1 MGAYFDNNAT
11 TPLDPRVRDAM
22 VAVLGEGH
30 GNPSSVHRWGR
41 AARQA
46 VEPARGHVAALIG
59 ARSSEIIFTASGTE
73 SNNTVI
79 FATGQSTGFRGHLV
93 ITALEHP
100 SVRAAAG
107 RLAARGMEVTEVPP
121 DANGM
126 VQPDAIAE
134 ALRPDTHLVCLMLAN
149 NELGTLQP
157 VKRVAQLCHERGIA
171 VLTDAVQAVGKI
183 PVSAHDLGVDFLTLG
198 GHKCHGPL
206 GAAALWIREGLQIE
220 PLLAG
225 GGQEGGMRSSTEN
238 VPAIVGLGKAAELA
252 AAELAERR
260 SRLLEIRGRFER
272 GLQTIPDAVVH
283 CTKALRLPH
292 TTHVA
297 FPGLSGHELVLRLD
311 AAGYS
316 VSTGAACEAGR
327 PQASRVLLA
336 MGISE
341 EEALASIRVSFGF
354 LNSVDEVPPFI
365 ETLAT
370 EVSALRKGVAA

>member
-1 MGAYFDNNAT
+1 MTAYFDNNAT
-11 TPLDPRVRDAM
+11 TPLDPRVREAM
-22 VAVLGEGH
+22 LSVLGGSH
-30 GNPSSVHRWGR
+30 GNPSSVHHRGR

-46 VEPARGHVAALIG
+46 VETARGHVAGLLG
-59 ARSSEIIFTASGTE
+59 ARPREIVFTASGTE
-73 SNNTVI
+73 ANNTVI
-79 FATGQSTGFRGHLV
+79 YATGQSTGFRGHLV
-93 ITALEHP
+93 TTALEHP
-100 SVRAAAG
+100 SVREAAA
-107 RLAARGMEVTEVPP
+107 RLHAKGMEVTEVPP

-126 VQPDAIAE
+126 VQPDAIIG

-157 VKRVAQLCHERGIA
+157 VHRVAQICHERGVA

-183 PVSAHDLGVDFLTLG
+183 PVDAHGLGVDFLTLG
-198 GHKCHGPL
+198 GHKCHGPM

-225 GGQEGGMRSSTEN
+225 GGQEGGLRSSTEN

-260 SRLLEIRGRFER
+260 SRLLEIRSRFER
-272 GLQTIPDAVVH
+272 GLQTIPDAIVH

-311 AAGYS
+311 AAGYC

-341 EEALASIRVSFGF
+341 EEALASIRVSFGI
-354 LNSVDEVPPFI
+354 LNTVDEVPPFV
-365 ETLAT
+365 ETLAA
-370 EVSALRKGVAA
+370 EVNALRAG